1 MCAVIGVIALV
12 GIRPPMTAA
21 PPAASAPAPA
31 QNSCVTCHTSATALA
46 PLVRPFPAL
55 PAEGEG

>member
-1 MCAVIGVIALV
+1 MIGVIALV